1 MGLKNQW
8 QSSQIL
14 KYSWKK
20 KIKTCGKRHFFKFI
34 DKFNFIR
41 AAVSRILTYP
51 LKFFSYIRMYYF
63 NIDWRFFKPYLI
75 DYSSPPAGWGLGWSE
90 EWPPPTSASVRPTNG
105 PLTPAP
111 SKLVRV
117 RVCISRLT
125 FCSGTWHS
133 GGTANPCWEKS
144 LPRSGHSVPLLIL
157 PFKNSSLAIL
167 QSKGQVVF
175 RLTDNDLSP
184 SNFESGTRKKLGLG
198 HPLRVFS
205 CG

>member
-1 MGLKNQW
+1 MCSTTGRLIKLINKYNLTRIDVSTLRLWMVLKNQW

-75 DYSSPPAGWGLGWSE
+75 DYSSTAGWGLGWSE

-144 LPRSGHSVPLLIL
+144 LPRYGHSVPLLLL
-157 PFKNSSLAIL
+157 PFE
-167 QSKGQVVF
+167 V
-175 RLTDNDLSP
+175 
-184 SNFESGTRKKLGLG
+184 
-198 HPLRVFS
+198 
-205 CG
+205 